1 MTKQPTDLAVQK
13 IPVLYTEAPRARVS
27 IEIERMTKGPPKVS
41 VRIDGGD
48 SDAAADEAI
57 RIYNRMTDVLD
68 GE

>member
-1 MTKQPTDLAVQK
+1 MTEQAPNASTQK

-41 VRIDGGD
+41 VRIDGDD